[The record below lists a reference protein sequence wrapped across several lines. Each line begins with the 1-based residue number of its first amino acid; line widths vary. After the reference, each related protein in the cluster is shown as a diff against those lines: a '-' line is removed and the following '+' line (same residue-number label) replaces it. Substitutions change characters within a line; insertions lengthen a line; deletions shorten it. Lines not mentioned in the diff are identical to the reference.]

1 MVIPQ
6 EGRERDAE
14 VARVSQ
20 GGLMRDRAVVQ
31 EGRQDL
37 VPKRAQEDVQAVD
50 LADARVLVRQVQR
63 VSHSL

>member
-1 MVIPQ
+1 
-6 EGRERDAE
+6 
-14 VARVSQ
+14 
-20 GGLMRDRAVVQ
+20 MRDRAVVQ